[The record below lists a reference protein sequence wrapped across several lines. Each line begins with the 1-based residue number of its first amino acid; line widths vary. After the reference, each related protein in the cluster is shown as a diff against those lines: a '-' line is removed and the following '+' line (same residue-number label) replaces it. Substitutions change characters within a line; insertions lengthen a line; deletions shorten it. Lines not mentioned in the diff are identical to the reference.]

1 MSRRLKYNKG
11 RSRNVAI
18 FLSLFLGWVGIQK
31 YYIGSVFMG
40 VLCSIFA
47 FTSIPFFLGLLDVV
61 RFALMTDDEFDAKY
75 NTGPYP
81 VHRTKYGTIVFKK
94 DEKPG
99 NQSFR
104 PFRDTVPSYTKPD
117 WSRPEVSKG
126 VSLSSNSNYRK
137 GNELFEKYSIK
148 EALIAYRAALKESPN
163 EAEIYFKMACCNAIL
178 EQKKALF
185 GNVQMAIRCGFSD
198 WNQIRTNDELAYFRI
213 QPEYDKINESNFT
226 IWPEVAEEESDY
238 IDVSTKVLPPKN
250 EDESKNVE
258 INEGEP
264 ELSTDEILVQLK
276 ELGDLHQ
283 KGVLSD
289 TEFNMQRRKLLA

>member
-1 MSRRLKYNKG
+1 M
-11 RSRNVAI
+11 
-18 FLSLFLGWVGIQK
+18 
-31 YYIGSVFMG
+31 
-40 VLCSIFA
+40 
-47 FTSIPFFLGLLDVV
+47 
-61 RFALMTDDEFDAKY
+61 
-75 NTGPYP
+75 
-81 VHRTKYGTIVFKK
+81 
-94 DEKPG
+94 
-99 NQSFR
+99 
-104 PFRDTVPSYTKPD
+104 
-117 WSRPEVSKG
+117 
-126 VSLSSNSNYRK
+126 
-137 GNELFEKYSIK
+137 
-148 EALIAYRAALKESPN
+148 
-163 EAEIYFKMACCNAIL
+163 
-178 EQKKALF
+178 
-185 GNVQMAIRCGFSD
+185 
-198 WNQIRTNDELAYFRI
+198 AYFRI